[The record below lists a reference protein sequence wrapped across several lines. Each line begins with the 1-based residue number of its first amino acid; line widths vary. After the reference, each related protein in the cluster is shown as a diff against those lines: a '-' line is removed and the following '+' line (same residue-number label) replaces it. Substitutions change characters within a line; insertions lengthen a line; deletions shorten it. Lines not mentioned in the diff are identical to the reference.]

1 VKNITYIIR
10 PYASKVNEDRLRRRH
25 TLTVTGTRLLR
36 LEHGNMND
44 LLFWMHPYG
53 KRFFLTLWP
62 FSFLISL
69 LCKFF
74 HSILLFTTFIT
85 LGACTQA
92 LIALNKA
99 KAMGAKAHGFFS
111 Q

>member
-1 VKNITYIIR
+1 
-10 PYASKVNEDRLRRRH
+10 
-25 TLTVTGTRLLR
+25 
-36 LEHGNMND
+36 
-44 LLFWMHPYG
+44 
-53 KRFFLTLWP
+53 LTLGP

-69 LCKFF
+69 LCKFS
-74 HSILLFTTFIT
+74 HTILRFTTFFT

-111 Q
+111 LQAVGYNHGFFSVQEER

>member
-1 VKNITYIIR
+1 VNLLNNVKNITYIIR
-10 PYASKVNEDRLRRRH
+10 SYASNVNEDRLRRH
-25 TLTVTGTRLLR
+25 SSQAVTSPDSSA
-36 LEHGNMND
+36 GNTE
-44 LLFWMHPYG
+44 
-53 KRFFLTLWP
+53 KRFLLTLGP

-74 HSILLFTTFIT
+74 HPILLFTTFIT

-111 Q
+111 L

>member
-10 PYASKVNEDRLRRRH
+10 PYASNVNEDRLQRH
-25 TLTVTGTRLLR
+25 SAQTVTGPDSSG
-36 LEHGNMND
+36 EAGNT
-44 LLFWMHPYG
+44 W
-53 KRFFLTLWP
+53 KRFLLTLGP

-74 HSILLFTTFIT
+74 RLILLFTTFIT

-111 Q
+111 L

>member
-10 PYASKVNEDRLRRRH
+10 PYASNVNEDRLQRH
-25 TLTVTGTRLLR
+25 SAQTVTGPDSSG
-36 LEHGNMND
+36 EAGNT
-44 LLFWMHPYG
+44 W
-53 KRFFLTLWP
+53 KRF
-62 FSFLISL
+62 L

-74 HSILLFTTFIT
+74 HLILLFTTFIT

-111 Q
+111 L

>member
-10 PYASKVNEDRLRRRH
+10 PYASNVNEDRQRQH
-25 TLTVTGTRLLR
+25 SAQTVTGPDSSA
-36 LEHGNMND
+36 GNT
-44 LLFWMHPYG
+44 G
-53 KRFFLTLWP
+53 KRFLLTLGP

-74 HSILLFTTFIT
+74 HLILLFTTFIT

-111 Q
+111 L

>member
-1 VKNITYIIR
+1 MGQIYCKRID
-10 PYASKVNEDRLRRRH
+10 PYRQ
-25 TLTVTGTRLLR
+25 
-36 LEHGNMND
+36 
-44 LLFWMHPYG
+44 
-53 KRFFLTLWP
+53 RFILTLGP

-74 HSILLFTTFIT
+74 HPIFLFSIFIT
-85 LGACTQA
+85 LGARTQA

-111 Q
+111 L

>member
-10 PYASKVNEDRLRRRH
+10 PYTSKVNEDRLRRCY
-25 TLTVTGTRLLR
+25 TGAVTGTGSTRVKQ
-36 LEHGNMND
+36 GNRKD
-44 LLFWMHPYG
+44 VLFMHPYK
-53 KRFFLTLWP
+53 KRFFLTLGP

-69 LCKFF
+69 LCKYF
-74 HSILLFTTFIT
+74 HPILLISTFIT

-92 LIALNKA
+92 FIALNKA

-111 Q
+111 L